1 MRIRACGL
9 QATATLAYDAFM
21 RAPFPHRHLLG
32 IDGIGEAKVDKYS
45 EKLLAALSK
54 FASPPPRSES
64 P

>member
-1 MRIRACGL
+1 MPVFAL
-9 QATATLAYDAFM
+9 FSNEQLAQM
-21 RAPFPHRHLLG
+21 VQRRCSSQSHLLG